1 MISARPASWHD
12 AGVADVVVFIPAWN
26 EEQNLPAVLEELGAE
41 LPAADVLVVDDGS
54 TDATGEVARTRGA
67 HVLAFPENRGLRA
80 GIAAG
85 YGYAHE
91 HGYAVCGRV
100 DADGQHPVVEL
111 RRLIAEVQAG
121 RCDVAVGSRY
131 LAGVDHEPHR
141 YRIEGPRRFGT
152 AVARRAVGVV
162 LRRPFHDPM
171 SGMWAVGAAATEL
184 LSRPYTSGAPEVEA
198 LMRVTDAGLR
208 LEEVPVEMR
217 PRAGGESKLQGRKAV
232 GLVVTVAGTLFVGW
246 RLMRRRR

>member
-1 MISARPASWHD
+1 MISARPLSWHD
-12 AGVADVVVFIPAWN
+12 APVADVVVFIPAWN
-26 EEQNLPAVLEELGAE
+26 EEENLPAVLDELSAE
-41 LPAADVLVVDDGS
+41 LPGADVLVVDDGS
-54 TDATGEVARTRGA
+54 TDATGEVARARGA

-85 YGYAHE
+85 YAYAHE

-100 DADGQHPVVEL
+100 DADGQHPVAEL
-111 RRLIAEVQAG
+111 RRLVEEVRAG

-131 LAGVDHEPHR
+131 LSGVDHAP
-141 YRIEGPRRFGT
+141 YRSRLEGPRRFGT
-152 AVARRAVGVV
+152 AVTRRAMRVV

-198 LMRVTDAGLR
+198 LVRVTNAGLR

-217 PRAGGESKLQGRKAV
+217 PRSSGESKLQGRKAV
-232 GLVVTVAGTLFVGW
+232 GLVVTVAGTLLVGW

>member
-1 MISARPASWHD
+1 MISARAPSWHD

-26 EEQNLPAVLEELGAE
+26 EEENLPAVLDELQAE
-41 LPAADVLVVDDGS
+41 LPGVDVLVVDDGS
-54 TDATGEVARTRGA
+54 TDATGEVARAHGA
-67 HVLAFPENRGLRA
+67 HVLAFPENRGLQA

-100 DADGQHPVVEL
+100 DADGQHPVAEL
-111 RRLIAEVQAG
+111 RRLVEEVRAG

-131 LAGVDHEPHR
+131 LSGIDHAPYR

-152 AVARRAVGVV
+152 AVTRRAMRVV

-198 LMRVTDAGLR
+198 LVRVTNAGLL